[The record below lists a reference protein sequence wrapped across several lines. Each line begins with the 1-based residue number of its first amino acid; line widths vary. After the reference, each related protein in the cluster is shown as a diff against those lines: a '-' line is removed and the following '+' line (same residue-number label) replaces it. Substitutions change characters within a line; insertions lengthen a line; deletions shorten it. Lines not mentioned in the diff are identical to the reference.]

1 LEHVHVTSANEQRPR
16 ILGVFAHPDDEIFCA
31 GGTLAKYAAAGAHT
45 AVVSAT
51 RGEAGQIRDA
61 RAATRHTLGKV
72 REHELHQACALLGV
86 TQARCLD
93 YRDGTLQ
100 TVDTTR
106 LVDDIVSVIDGFRP
120 DAVITFGADGAYGHP
135 DHVAIS
141 AAVTAACRNI
151 AQELRDSGTGG
162 HVRAAPRLY
171 YSVFPPARLLL
182 SEWLARE
189 LVAGNG
195 DTRTYPALAHTLA
208 LIAGDLAT
216 MRLTDDYAQVRWFP
230 PDVPVVQAG
239 EEGGVLYLILTGEV
253 DVMEEDERG
262 TQHEIGRRGPGYLF
276 SGSAAACSKNHAT
289 HVVTAGQVT
298 CLVLSPEP
306 PERLAGR
313 AVAAS
318 SPTGPHD
325 DCRAWNLE
333 NDALTCVD
341 VSPFVYTKAAAL
353 AAHRTQYPIEPS
365 IFPPALLCDL
375 FGQEYF
381 VRAGQ
386 SGGVPYGEE

>member
-1 LEHVHVTSANEQRPR
+1 MPKSPTAIAETLPKGVLKKVCEARWPVPSVMVRQTLLTLDELSLAER
-16 ILGVFAHPDDEIFCA
+16 ISSGPP
-31 GGTLAKYAAAGAHT
+31 
-45 AVVSAT
+45 
-51 RGEAGQIRDA
+51 
-61 RAATRHTLGKV
+61 
-72 REHELHQACALLGV
+72 
-86 TQARCLD
+86 
-93 YRDGTLQ
+93 
-100 TVDTTR
+100 
-106 LVDDIVSVIDGFRP
+106 VSVYVP
-120 DAVITFGADGAYGHP
+120 PEY
-135 DHVAIS
+135 
-141 AAVTAACRNI
+141 
-151 AQELRDSGTGG
+151 E
-162 HVRAAPRLY
+162 

-230 PDVPVVQAG
+230 PDIPVVQAG

-262 TQHEIGRRGPGYLF
+262 AQHEVGRRGPGYLF
-276 SGSAAACSKNHAT
+276 SGSAADCSKDHAT

-298 CLVLSPEP
+298 CLVLSREP

-318 SPTGPHD
+318 SLPGPND
-325 DCRAWNLE
+325 DCRAWNYG

-341 VSPFVYTKAAAL
+341 VSPFVCTKAAAL

-381 VRAGQ
+381 VRASQ
-386 SGGVPYGEE
+386 SSDAPFGEE

>member
-1 LEHVHVTSANEQRPR
+1 VRVTLVDGPSPR
-16 ILGVFAHPDDEIFCA
+16 VLGVFAHPDDEIFCA

-45 AVVSAT
+45 VVVSAT

-61 RAATRHTLGKV
+61 RAATRRTLGKV
-72 REHELHQACALLGV
+72 RERELHQACALLGV

-106 LVDDIVSVIDGFRP
+106 LVDDVVSVIDGFRP

-141 AAVTAACRNI
+141 TAVTAACRNI
-151 AQELRDSGTGG
+151 TQALRDSGAGG
-162 HVRAAPRLY
+162 HVRTAPQLY

-195 DTRTYPALAHTLA
+195 DTRTYPALAYTLA
-208 LIAGDLAT
+208 LIADDLAT
-216 MRLTDDYAQVRWFP
+216 MRLTDDFAQVRWFP
-230 PDVPVVQAG
+230 PDIPVVQAG
-239 EEGGVLYLILTGEV
+239 EAGGVLYLILAGEV

-262 TQHEIGRRGPGYLF
+262 TQHEVGRRGPGYLF
-276 SGSAAACSKNHAT
+276 SGSAAACSKDHST
-289 HVVTAGQVT
+289 QVVTAGQVT

-313 AVAAS
+313 SVAAS
-318 SPTGPHD
+318 SLPGSND
-325 DCRAWNLE
+325 DCRAWNYG

-341 VSPFVYTKAAAL
+341 VSAFVCTKAAAL

-375 FGQEYF
+375 FGREYF
-381 VRAGQ
+381 VLASQ
-386 SGGVPYGEE
+386 SSDAPSSDE